1 MNDTSVITIEPETKA
16 STSTALTVLK
26 TSIPA
31 LIAADKDDLLSKLKA
46 EIDGFEPDTSTKKG
60 RELIASMAM
69 KPRRVKAAYG
79 RIADSLKEGAQAT
92 IKTVNAENKQMAEL
106 LDQLAVDL
114 RRPLDEIEAFE
125 AAREKA
131 NKDNIAAIEA
141 LADGLST
148 LTADEI
154 KVRYRSLSA
163 LVEFSWSIEFTA
175 RAQRVRDGVVAQL
188 EVAHQAA
195 KQREEAAARAE
206 AERLAEIERQR
217 VDGHRAALVVIRQF
231 AVIAQPEPTSTD
243 LKLQIDRLDRLPSRD
258 WQEFLGEAATLVTEV
273 RAGLSARMAVAEAA
287 EAAAKA
293 AHDAKIA
300 ADAAETA
307 KKAAEAAAALALE
320 KSQRE
325 TQEAQEKAQ
334 RLANDAE
341 AARVKGHRDALG
353 AILLVPVATSDLS
366 VREIDDRL
374 ERVEILH
381 QREWEEFAD
390 EAQRTADDV
399 CKTLVGKRV
408 DAVEREAAEAEVAAE
423 AQRQRDRQTQASA
436 DQRAAKKIA
445 DDQVEAD
452 RLAAAR
458 AKNVAHRKQINGE
471 VLADLMVALRLVAP
485 LVAGGEEGPM
495 ELIAKAVIV
504 AVAKNEIRHVTIGY

>member
-1 MNDTSVITIEPETKA
+1 MNQVTELTIDPETKA
-16 STSTALTVLK
+16 STSSALTVLK

-141 LADGLST
+141 IADGLST

-188 EVAHQAA
+188 EIAHQAA
-195 KQREEAAARAE
+195 KQREEAAAAEVARLAEE
-206 AERLAEIERQR
+206 AERQRPAAIEAQR
-217 VDGHRAALVVIRQF
+217 LREEQ
-231 AVIAQPEPTSTD
+231 IA
-243 LKLQIDRLDRLPSRD
+243 RD
-258 WQEFLGEAATLVTEV
+258 
-273 RAGLSARMAVAEAA
+273 AA
-287 EAAAKA
+287 EAARVAAEAKA
-293 AHDAKIA
+293 ARDAEEA
-300 ADAAETA
+300 AARAKEAQEAAERQARAERDTAAQRERDAAE
-307 KKAAEAAAALALE
+307 ALAQAE
-320 KSQRE
+320 RDK
-325 TQEAQEKAQ
+325 QEAQERAQ
-334 RLANDAE
+334 QLAAE
-341 AARVKGHRDALG
+341 AETARVKGHRDALEALNEATNVIPG
-353 AILLVPVATSDLS
+353 TPPAIIRATLQAFLNRPERDWQELAQEAADLMVS
-366 VREIDDRL
+366 GEKHIQACL
-374 ERVEILH
+374 ASAE
-381 QREWEEFAD
+381 
-390 EAQRTADDV
+390 
-399 CKTLVGKRV
+399 K
-408 DAVEREAAEAEVAAE
+408 READKA
-423 AQRQRDRQTQASA
+423 
-436 DQRAAKKIA
+436 
-445 DDQVEAD
+445 EAD
-452 RLAAAR
+452 RIASDRQAEIDRKAAADAAIKTEQKRQADAQAEEDRKTAAR
-458 AKNVAHRKQINGE
+458 ARNVAHRKQINGE
-471 VLADLMVALRLVAP
+471 VLADLMVALRMVAP
-485 LVAGGEEGPM
+485 LVAGGSEAPM

-504 AVAKNEIRHVTIGY
+504 AVAKNEIRHCSISY